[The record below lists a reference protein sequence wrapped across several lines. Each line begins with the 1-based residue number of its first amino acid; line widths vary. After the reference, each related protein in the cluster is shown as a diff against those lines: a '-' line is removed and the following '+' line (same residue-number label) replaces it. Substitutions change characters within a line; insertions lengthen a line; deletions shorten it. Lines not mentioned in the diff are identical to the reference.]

1 MSFPVVR
8 SRHHQPSEAPLGG
21 QRDTTVKTRQTC
33 EGKRYEPAPLPGEE
47 GSDGEGKPYKPA
59 PFMGVTLFSG
69 WRDPRLWS
77 FDAEGSPIHSRC
89 VLGTYYSSLDDP
101 FREPFK
107 HPFLAVL
114 TVLCSEEPFKH
125 PFGWVLTAF
134 PGLESSFVS
143 GARREWVGWCSAVC
157 DAWEAGDGFGK
168 EHRIGLL
175 GCRRDWKS
183 ADDSLAC
190 LGGSARRN
198 TCMVRLYDCGQF
210 LVVCTSHVQQR
221 VLLALF
227 SVGLGHFARG
237 DVESQILTFDFGE
250 SNG

>member
-114 TVLCSEEPFKH
+114 TVLCSESRSSIPSGGCLRLFL
-125 PFGWVLTAF
+125 GWRARF
-134 PGLESSFVS
+134 CLE
-143 GARREWVGWCSAVC
+143 
-157 DAWEAGDGFGK
+157 
-168 EHRIGLL
+168 
-175 GCRRDWKS
+175 
-183 ADDSLAC
+183 
-190 LGGSARRN
+190 LGGSGWVGARLSATPGRRA
-198 TCMVRLYDCGQF
+198 TALGRSIGSGYWAAGEIGRARTTVWPAW
-210 LVVCTSHVQQR
+210 VVLREGIPAWCACTIVDNSWWSVQVMFSNEFCWLCFR
-221 VLLALF
+221 LAL
-227 SVGLGHFARG
+227 V
-237 DVESQILTFDFGE
+237 ILQGAM
-250 SNG
+250 SSLKS

>member
-1 MSFPVVR
+1 VVR

-157 DAWEAGDGFGK
+157 DAWEAGDGFG
-168 EHRIGLL
+168 RSIGSGYWAAGEIGRARTTVWPAWVVLR
-175 GCRRDWKS
+175 GGIPAWC
-183 ADDSLAC
+183 AC
-190 LGGSARRN
+190 TIVDNSWW
-198 TCMVRLYDCGQF
+198 
-210 LVVCTSHVQQR
+210 SVQVMFSNEFCWLCFR
-221 VLLALF
+221 LAL
-227 SVGLGHFARG
+227 V
-237 DVESQILTFDFGE
+237 ILQGAM
-250 SNG
+250 SSLKS